1 MVIPLIVDPTDKI
14 YLDLP
19 GGFPAKSSKGN
30 QYISVLYHY
39 DYNVILTE
47 PMKNRKD
54 TEIFRSYAKLSD
66 YLIDIG
72 MRPKFQIL
80 DNEASQAFQKEI
92 CTRNCDLQLVPPNM
106 HIRNAAERAIITF
119 NNHFVARI
127 CSAHA

>member
-1 MVIPLIVDPTDKI
+1 MNGTDK
-14 YLDLP
+14 
-19 GGFPAKSSKGN
+19 
-30 QYISVLYHY
+30 
-39 DYNVILTE
+39 
-47 PMKNRKD
+47 KNR
-54 TEIFRSYAKLSD
+54 TYSEIVRAYAKLSD
-66 YLIDIG
+66 HLVSRGI
-72 MRPKFQIL
+72 RTKFQIL

>member
-54 TEIFRSYAKLSD
+54 TEIFRSYAKLRD
-66 YLIDIG
+66 NLIDRG

-80 DNEASQAFQKEI
+80 DNEASQALQREI
-92 CTRNCDLQLVPPNM
+92 RTRHCDFQLVPPHM
-106 HIRNAAERAIITF
+106 HIQNSAETAIRTF
-119 NNHFVARI
+119 KNHIVALLS
-127 CSAHA
+127 SAHE